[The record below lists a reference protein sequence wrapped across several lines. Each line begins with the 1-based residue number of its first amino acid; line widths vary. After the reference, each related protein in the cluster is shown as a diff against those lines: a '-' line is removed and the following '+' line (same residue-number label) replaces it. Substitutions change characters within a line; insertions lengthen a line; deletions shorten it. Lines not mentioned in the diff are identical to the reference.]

1 MSNSVLWVLGIL
13 PGLCIS
19 VMVSWAAELCPELH
33 CVPQH
38 PQKGQWDEP
47 RSISVVLNS
56 SFTNW
61 LCHCCFYFQI
71 TACSCRG
78 TGRSRGCLLRSLRDA
93 ECGDRGGSSRSAG
106 ALGEQGEALR
116 GRGRLRAPA
125 PGTAGRE
132 PGAEGPEPAGHGTGS
147 FTKAAPRG

>member
-71 TACSCRG
+71 TACSLQRDRPEPRLLAALPARCRVRG
-78 TGRSRGCLLRSLRDA
+78 QGRLFALC
-93 ECGDRGGSSRSAG
+93 RSAG
-106 ALGEQGEALR
+106 GA
-116 GRGRLRAPA
+116 GRGSAGPGKA
-125 PGTAGRE
+125 PGSSTRDSG
-132 PGAEGPEPAGHGTGS
+132 PGAGSGGAGAGGS
-147 FTKAAPRG
+147 RHRFLY